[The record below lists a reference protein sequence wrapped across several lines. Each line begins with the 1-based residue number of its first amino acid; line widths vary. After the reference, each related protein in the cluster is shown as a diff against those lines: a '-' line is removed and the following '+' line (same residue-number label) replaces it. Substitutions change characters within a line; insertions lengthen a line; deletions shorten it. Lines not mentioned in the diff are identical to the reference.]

1 MWSEQIIT
9 LIVVDVCG
17 EGEWGGMNRGNTIR
31 AIKRSRV
38 LLICPTLETC
48 EGSNYTRYDI
58 HVIKLIKSHGECITC
73 RRQSTPASVS
83 SAQL

>member
-31 AIKRSRV
+31 AIKLSRV
-38 LLICPTLETC
+38 SLICPILQLC
-48 EGSNYTRYDI
+48 KGSNYTRYDI
-58 HVIKLIKSHGECITC
+58 VKLINSHGECITC